1 METIKRE
8 IFNILNFDTDIEIS
22 YEDFNGVKASYDG
35 IKAVIG
41 YNSKT
46 NLARGFFLLAKNLT
60 KSDTP
65 FTICQERRFKTM
77 GVSLDASRGGVPTIK
92 ALKKFVAKM
101 AALGHN
107 FLKLYMEDTF
117 HMEKYPRFGYMRGR
131 YSAEELKELDDYA
144 YSLGVEIVPAIQT
157 LGHMEQYFQWDE
169 AAPLSNGNGNVF
181 LVESKAT
188 YEFIED
194 MLKTL
199 RGIFRTNRIYANM
212 DEAGAMFGGKY
223 QKLHG
228 IDVDKMGVF
237 LKHLNTVASI
247 CHKYSFKPVVSG
259 DMFFRIASEK
269 GQYYD
274 LDVEFSEELINS
286 VPKNVD
292 ISAWIYSIP
301 HQFEMEKRGLTPEEC
316 YHIFMEKYR
325 QLCPTCLYQG
335 GIWSWDGF
343 FEDSGFSLDSMLP
356 AMKNCLKMG
365 FEEVIVSSWGDGGQ
379 EANLLLQLPGMLTV
393 YSEYCYNGLDCTM
406 EDIAEASTYLT
417 GLPFENRLSLMRRL
431 HGTDH
436 SLHDCQRFNNS
447 LFYGDIF
454 YNLVDLRY
462 DYETEMNAY
471 TEGAELCRK
480 YMADDPKNADYY
492 RFCLL
497 SFEIGII
504 KMDIFENLRTKYR
517 ENDMDYLKKVCYEY
531 IPKIIENTKEFY
543 KIFQSNW
550 DKTNKPFGSE
560 IHQIRLGGV
569 VNRAEYVAG
578 RLDKYIKG
586 EIEKIEELEQ
596 NIVLSKGRSYNH
608 HFHKVTTS
616 SAISY

>member
-8 IFNILNFDTDIEIS
+8 IFNVLKFNADIEIS
-22 YEDFNGVKASYDG
+22 YEDYNGVRLSYDG
-35 IKAVIG
+35 KKAVIG

-46 NLARGFFLLAKNLT
+46 NLARGYFLLAMNLS
-60 KSDTP
+60 KANVP

-77 GVSLDASRGGVPTIK
+77 GVSLDVSRGGVPEIK

-101 AALGHN
+101 AALGYN

-117 HMEKYPRFGYMRGR
+117 CMKKYPRFGYMRGR

-144 YSLGVEIVPAIQT
+144 YSLGVEVVPSVET
-157 LGHMEQYFQWDE
+157 LSHLEQYFQWDE
-169 AAPLSNGNGNVF
+169 AAPLSNGTRGTL
-181 LVESKAT
+181 LVESDAT

-194 MLKTL
+194 IIKTL
-199 RGIFRTNRIYANM
+199 RGIFRTNRIFPNM
-212 DEAGAMFGGKY
+212 DEAEAMFGGKY

-228 IDVDKMGVF
+228 ININKMEVY
-237 LKHLNTVASI
+237 LNHFKRVVSI
-247 CHKYSFKPVVSG
+247 CEKYNFRPITEG
-259 DMFFRIASEK
+259 DMYFRLASKK

-274 LDVEFSEELINS
+274 LDVEFPKELLDSI
-286 VPKNVD
+286 PKNVD
-292 ISAWIYSIP
+292 MTAWLYSIP
-301 HQFEMEKRGLTPEEC
+301 AQFEMEKRGLTPEEC
-316 YHIFMEKYR
+316 HRIFMEKYR
-325 QLCPTCLYQG
+325 QLCPNCLYLG

-365 FEEVIVSSWGDGGQ
+365 FEEVVVSSWGDGGQ

-406 EDIAEASTYLT
+406 EQIAQASTYLT
-417 GLPFENRLSLMRRL
+417 GLPFENRLNLMRRL

-454 YNLVDLRY
+454 YNLVDLKY
-462 DYETEMNAY
+462 DYETEMKAY

-480 YMADDPKNADYY
+480 YMADDPQNANYY

-497 SFEIGII
+497 SFEIGIM
-504 KMDIFENLRTKYR
+504 KMDIFENLRNKYR
-517 ENDMDYLKKVCYEY
+517 ENDMDYLKKVTYEY

-550 DKTNKPFGSE
+550 DKTNKAFGSE

-586 EIEKIEELEQ
+586 EIEKIEELDQ

>member
-8 IFNILNFDTDIEIS
+8 IFNVLKFNADIEIS
-22 YEDFNGVKASYDG
+22 YEDYNGVKLSYDG
-35 IKAVIG
+35 KKAVIG

-46 NLARGFFLLAKNLT
+46 NLARGYFLLAKNL
-60 KSDTP
+60 SSSHAP

-77 GVSLDASRGGVPTIK
+77 GVSLDVSRGGVPEIK

-101 AALGHN
+101 AALGYN
-107 FLKLYMEDTF
+107 FLKLYMEDMF
-117 HMEKYPRFGYMRGR
+117 KMDDYPRFGYMRGR

-144 YSLGVEIVPAIQT
+144 YSLGVEIVPSVEM
-157 LGHMEQYFQWDE
+157 LSHMEQYFQWDE
-169 AAPLSNGNGNVF
+169 AAPLTNGTRGTF
-181 LVESKAT
+181 LVESEKT
-188 YEFIED
+188 YEFLENVI
-194 MLKTL
+194 KHL
-199 RGIFRTNRIYANM
+199 RGIFRTNRICPNM
-212 DEAGAMFGGKY
+212 DEAEAMFVGKY

-228 IDVDKMGVF
+228 IEVNKMEVF
-237 LKHLNTVASI
+237 LKHSKRVIAI
-247 CHKYSFKPVVSG
+247 CEKYGFRPITEG
-259 DMFFRIASEK
+259 DMYFRLASKK

-274 LDVEFSEELINS
+274 LDVEFPKELLDSI
-286 VPKNVD
+286 PKNVD
-292 ISAWIYSIP
+292 MTAWLYSIP
-301 HQFEMEKRGLTPEEC
+301 AQFEMEKRGLTPEEC
-316 YHIFMEKYR
+316 HRIFMEKYR
-325 QLCPTCLYQG
+325 QLCSNCLYLG

-406 EDIAEASTYLT
+406 EQIADASTYLT
-417 GLPFENRLSLMRRL
+417 GLPFENRMNLMRRL
-431 HGTDH
+431 HGSDP

-454 YNLVDLRY
+454 YNLVDLKY
-462 DYETEMNAY
+462 DYEAEMKAY

-497 SFEIGII
+497 SFEIGIM

-517 ENDMDYLKKVCYEY
+517 ENDMDYLKKVTYEY

-550 DKTNKPFGSE
+550 DETNKPFGSE

-586 EIEKIEELEQ
+586 EIEKIEELDQ
-596 NIVLSKGRSYNH
+596 DIVLSKGRSYNH